1 VDRDDLSV
9 QAGPGSDLVVDP
21 KPADK
26 AAVSSIRVALI
37 ALGAS
42 AVGVWLAMLFGSI
55 LLLVLGLL
63 AWLICWPIGVGLAV
77 GALRNAWS
85 SPTPDSLRR
94 KAWLAIGISIFSIIL
109 VVTYVIALSVAINKI
124 VGE

>member
-1 VDRDDLSV
+1 MAGADSSLFLQSEPAFPRRARPRNKAVQGDRSARLRGTSRRAYRGVYRTVDRDDLGV

-63 AWLICWPIGVGLAV
+63 AWLICWP
-77 GALRNAWS
+77 
-85 SPTPDSLRR
+85 
-94 KAWLAIGISIFSIIL
+94 
-109 VVTYVIALSVAINKI
+109 
-124 VGE
+124 